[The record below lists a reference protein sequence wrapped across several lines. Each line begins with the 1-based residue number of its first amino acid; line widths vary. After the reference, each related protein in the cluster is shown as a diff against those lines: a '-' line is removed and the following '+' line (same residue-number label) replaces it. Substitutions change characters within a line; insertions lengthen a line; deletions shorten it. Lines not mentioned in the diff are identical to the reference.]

1 MCSPQVLLLFGS
13 AECFFFGFC
22 SCSFSLAHFVFGFCY
37 VLPWSL
43 GRDDYKI
50 HIHTYKKKGKKIY
63 VSWRV
68 MCLVFVCLQCMT
80 PKKNCD
86 SRHAYAFSVKQTCVH
101 IKQRRRHTTMNN
113 NNNNNQINLSYSSR
127 AAAKK
132 NKMKKKMPF
141 VNFESL
147 ATIHWNHHGNQ
158 MRFIWENANNVT
170 GFQCSLSIT

>member
-13 AECFFFGFC
+13 AVWIFFLLF
-22 SCSFSLAHFVFGFCY
+22 FSRSLCIWFLLY
-37 VLPWSL
+37 IQRLPWSL
-43 GRDDYKI
+43 GPGWLQNSHT

-113 NNNNNQINLSYSSR
+113 NNQINLSYSR

-132 NKMKKKMPF
+132 IKCR
-141 VNFESL
+141 L
-147 ATIHWNHHGNQ
+147 
-158 MRFIWENANNVT
+158 
-170 GFQCSLSIT
+170 

>member
-13 AECFFFGFC
+13 AECFFFSGFC

-113 NNNNNQINLSYSSR
+113 NNNNNQINLSYSR

-132 NKMKKKMPF
+132 IKWKKKCR
-141 VNFESL
+141 L
-147 ATIHWNHHGNQ
+147 
-158 MRFIWENANNVT
+158 
-170 GFQCSLSIT
+170 

>member
-1 MCSPQVLLLFGS
+1 MYLSERNVKDDNVICCNICVLHKFYYYLAQPS
-13 AECFFFGFC
+13 VFFSGFC

-113 NNNNNQINLSYSSR
+113 NNNNNQINLSYSR

-132 NKMKKKMPF
+132 IKWKKKCR
-141 VNFESL
+141 L
-147 ATIHWNHHGNQ
+147 
-158 MRFIWENANNVT
+158 
-170 GFQCSLSIT
+170 